1 VKADHERRVL
11 METCQNFRD
20 LGGYPTEDGRRVRW
34 GVLYRADTLHRL
46 NGADLQCLVDR
57 DVQSIIDLRSSTEVS
72 EHGRVQLGER
82 AITYHHLP
90 MIDET
95 QRAAAEAEPR
105 EMPTT
110 AGEAYVLMKNAG
122 GAAIAQAIRLLAAP
136 GGLPAVFHCMAGKD
150 RTGILAGVVL
160 SAVGVSDEDVIAD
173 YLLTADT
180 RAERDAYLAEHDPD
194 YLVFLDSLPPGI
206 RDVVPESMQTFLDVV
221 RQDHGSMHG
230 FLTDVGVTQDV
241 VEQLKSTLLEPAEV

>member
-1 VKADHERRVL
+1 

-20 LGGYPTEDGRRVRW
+20 LGGYATEDGRRVRW

-46 NGADLQCLVDR
+46 STADLQCLVDR
-57 DVQSIIDLRSSTEVS
+57 DVHTIIDLRSSTEVT
-72 EHGRVQLGER
+72 EHGRVQLGGH

-95 QRAAAEAEPR
+95 QRAAEPETR
-105 EMPTT
+105 EIPAT

-122 GAAIAQAIRLLAAP
+122 GAAIAQAVRLLAAP

-150 RTGILAGVVL
+150 RTGILASVVL
-160 SAVGVSDEDVIAD
+160 SAIGVSDEDVIAD

-194 YLVFLDSLPPGI
+194 YLVFLESLPPGI
-206 RDVVPESMQTFLDVV
+206 RDVVPESMQMFLDAV
-221 RQDHGSMHG
+221 RRDHGSMHG
-230 FLTDVGVTQDV
+230 FLTDVGVTGDV
-241 VEQLKSTLLEPAEV
+241 VEQLKANLLEGAQR

>member
-1 VKADHERRVL
+1 

-20 LGGYPTEDGRRVRW
+20 LGGYGTEDGRRVRW

-46 NGADLQCLVDR
+46 NEADLQCLVDR
-57 DVQSIIDLRSSTEVS
+57 DVQTIIDLRSSTEVT

-90 MIDET
+90 MIDEA
-95 QRAAAEAEPR
+95 QRAAEPERR
-105 EMPTT
+105 ELPAT

-136 GGLPAVFHCMAGKD
+136 EGLPAVFHCMAGKD

-160 SAVGVSDEDVIAD
+160 SAVGVSDDDVVAD

-180 RAERDAYLAEHDPD
+180 RVERDAYLAAHDPD

-206 RDVVPESMQTFLDVV
+206 REVVPESMQVFLDAV
-221 RQDHGSMHG
+221 RTDHGSMHG

-241 VEQLKSTLLEPAEV
+241 IEQLKATLLEPAEG